1 MPGDDR
7 TGEPIT
13 RVDEMLAEHLGAG
26 GDSGSLRDKLALDD
40 PSAHDLSRRLDALEF
55 VDSFAGS
62 LDVPERIGDYRIT
75 RLLGRGGMGTVY
87 AAFQETL
94 EREVAL
100 KVLAPGLSAD
110 PAMRQRFRIEARATA
125 ALHHQHIVP
134 VYDFGE
140 VRGLLYFAMEKIDG
154 VGLDAHIARARRAA
168 RPLYECRDA
177 ARRFAGV
184 ADALAHAHK
193 RRILH
198 RDIKPAN
205 LLVHGDGTLAL
216 ADFGLSKVLGEASVR
231 TTGRGGF
238 LGTLQYASP
247 EQSRGERLTPA
258 SDLYSL
264 GVTIFEA
271 VTGQLPYRVDTP
283 EALLDAILN
292 HDARGLR
299 TVRPDVPVD
308 LAVVVEKLL
317 QKRATDRYVDGE
329 QVARDLRRV
338 AEGEPILVRRQAW
351 VMRAWRRVRRRPG
364 LSAAVAASI
373 VLGVASIV
381 AIAARV
387 AERSRAQDAYYA
399 ELLGTAVR
407 TVADEPGPPAG
418 PLGLAAVLTG
428 VERSDGSL
436 DGRVR
441 GAFEAAQA
449 LAPDDPRAPNLLAA
463 YEQDPAPN
471 VGEMLVAGR
480 GLQARRV
487 LDEMIE
493 HSVRQLAT
501 SEPADSI
508 RLYHLFLARAVAC
521 LTASVADPGQ
531 ARADLQVASMFR
543 PGATFPRILALL
555 ADLAL
560 GRDPALVVQGLDER
574 VRLGGN
580 AGQQLIADLLVAGAA
595 RLRPRPAHLMSI
607 DLRAGLRRQILELAR
622 GRGASDALPADGARW
637 TGIEGEIAAWAREA
651 ATTAQG
657 NQPRLAELDGKGR
670 RLLDDEVHPLSPLQS
685 WRFVFEMLLRREL
698 ANPGDLDAE
707 ARLGACLDLLDLD
720 PPLELIAAVERL
732 LYDAARSGSSRAL
745 ELRAR
750 VRLRLDPKAATAA
763 VDAWIAS
770 ESDHSDA
777 YLARF
782 ECQVAQGRPTDAG
795 DAATIAIQLAD
806 DPQRVV
812 AQVVARLRAVE
823 AVEVPEFVAPWTR
836 LRGLFERA
844 Y

>member
-13 RVDEMLAEHLGAG
+13 RVDELLAEHLGTG
-26 GDSGSLRDKLALDD
+26 GDAGSLREKLALDD
-40 PSAHDLSRRLDALEF
+40 ASAHDLSRRLGALEF
-55 VDSFAGS
+55 VDSFAGT

-140 VRGLLYFAMEKIDG
+140 ARGLLYFAMEKIDG

-168 RPLYECRDA
+168 KPLYECRDA

-205 LLVHGDGTLAL
+205 LLVHADGTLAV

-299 TVRPDVPVD
+299 TVRPDVPLD

-317 QKRATDRYVDGE
+317 QKRAGDRYADGE

-338 AEGEPILVRRQAW
+338 AEGEPILVRRQPW

-381 AIAARV
+381 AIAARA

-418 PLGLAAVLTG
+418 PPGLAAVLTG

-436 DGRVR
+436 AARVR
-441 GAFEAAQA
+441 EAFEAARA
-449 LAPDDPRAPNLLAA
+449 FAPDDPRAPNLLAA
-463 YEQDPAPN
+463 YEEDPAPN
-471 VGEMLVAGR
+471 VREMLVAGR

-543 PGATFPRILALL
+543 PGATFPRVLALL

-580 AGQQLIADLLVAGAA
+580 AGQQLIADLLVAVAA
-595 RLRPRPAHLMSI
+595 RLRPRTEHLMSI

-622 GRGASDALPADGARW
+622 VRGASEAPPADGARW

-657 NQPRLAELDGKGR
+657 NLPRLVELDEKGR
-670 RLLDDEVHPLSPLQS
+670 RLLDDEVHPLSPMQS

-698 ANPGDLDAE
+698 ANPGDLNAE
-707 ARLGACLDLLDLD
+707 ARLAACLDLLDLD

-732 LYDAARSGSSRAL
+732 LYDAGRSGSSRAL

-750 VRLRLDPKAATAA
+750 VRLRLDPKAATAE

-770 ESDHSDA
+770 ESDHADA

-812 AQVVARLRAVE
+812 AQVVARLRAIE